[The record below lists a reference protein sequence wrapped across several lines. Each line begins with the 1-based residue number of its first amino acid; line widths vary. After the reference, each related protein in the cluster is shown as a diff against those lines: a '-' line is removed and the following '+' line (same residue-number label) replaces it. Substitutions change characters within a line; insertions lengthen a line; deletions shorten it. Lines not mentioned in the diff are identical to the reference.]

1 LILEFGEKLDQLQ
14 KRHIMHAIALGHCRR
29 RVNARVTDGRR
40 LVCFAF
46 QHKKEALR
54 MKGSRVAG
62 ILVLDVV
69 LGATGGWSQWNS
81 PNPVV
86 SLEKKGNALEVLQK
100 TGLLRIEV
108 DAPDVLHVT
117 YAPLNEG
124 APERASDHVVVK
136 NDWAATPF
144 EVVSDEKTVMLSTEK
159 LRVVMERESGALHYV
174 AAEGGMGGAA
184 KGQVATGPGSTARG
198 LQGELLTTDSYRSLR
213 PVTVNGE
220 ETFHA
225 EVAFGI
231 YGSHEGFYGLGQ
243 HQAGVWNYRGETVD
257 LSQENTEIAIP
268 LLVSTNGYGI
278 FWNNPSRSVVNNRFV
293 HWLYMSGEVA
303 DRVDYYFLY
312 GPEADDIIGHY
323 RELTGEVP
331 LFGRWA
337 YGFWQ
342 CKNKYQSQKELEGVA
357 AKYRAEHIPVD
368 NIVQDWFWW
377 VTMGEMK
384 WNPSYPD
391 PQGMIDT
398 LHKEHFHSMV
408 SVWPYFRPGSATYD
422 QFDKNGWFVEKTTQ
436 QSFHPLGQALY
447 DATNPN
453 ARKQYWDNVN
463 AALFQKGVDAW
474 WLDTDE
480 PETEGRQDNILV
492 DHKVAIGS
500 GARYANVYPLFH
512 AGGVSEG
519 QKAASDKKRVFILSR
534 SAYAGSQRYGVT
546 AWSGDVLSDWV
557 TFQRQIAA
565 GLNYAISGMP
575 YWTTDI
581 GGFISGG
588 NLNDPKFRELF
599 VRWFQFGAF
608 SPVFRVHGTRNPDEN
623 ELWSYGPEAQKIL
636 VDYDTLRYRLMPYIY
651 SEAWGVTN
659 HHSTLMR
666 PLVMDWRTD
675 AEAQNTGDEYLFG
688 PALLVSPV
696 YTEGATTRTV
706 YLPKATWYDFWTGE
720 KQEGGKR
727 IEADAPLSKLPLFVR
742 AGSIVPMGPAMEWS
756 TEKPADPMEV
766 RVYPGADGDF
776 TLYED
781 ENDGY
786 AYTKGAHAT
795 IALHWDDGARTL
807 TVGAREGSFP
817 GMLGKRTFRFVLVG
831 REHGVGILES
841 ASADKSVEYDGAELA
856 VKFQLSQV

>member
-1 LILEFGEKLDQLQ
+1 
-14 KRHIMHAIALGHCRR
+14 
-29 RVNARVTDGRR
+29 
-40 LVCFAF
+40 
-46 QHKKEALR
+46 
-54 MKGSRVAG
+54 MKGFRVAG
-62 ILVLDVV
+62 ICLGVV
-69 LGATGGWSQWNS
+69 IGIFAVQGAVAQWNV

-86 SLEKKGNALEVLQK
+86 SFEKKGNALEVRQK
-100 TGLLRIEV
+100 AGLLRIEV

-117 YAPLNEG
+117 YAPLDSV
-124 APERASDHVVVK
+124 ATERSSDHVVLK
-136 NDWAATPF
+136 TAWAAAEF
-144 EVVSDEKTVMLSTEK
+144 DVSSDEKTVVLTTSK
-159 LRVVMERESGALHYV
+159 VKVAIERESGAIHY
-174 AAEGGMGGAA
+174 AGADG
-184 KGQVATGPGSTARG
+184 KP
-198 LQGELLTTDSYRSLR
+198 LTTDSYRSLH
-213 PVTVNGE
+213 PWEVNGE
-220 ETFHA
+220 QTFRA
-225 EVAFGI
+225 EIAFGI

-268 LLVSTNGYGI
+268 LLVSSNGYGI

-293 HWLYMSGEVA
+293 HWLYISGEVA
-303 DRVDYYFLY
+303 DKVDYYFLY

-384 WNPSYPD
+384 WNPNYPD
-391 PQGMIDT
+391 AQGMIDT
-398 LHKEHFHSMV
+398 LHKEHFHLMV

-422 QFDKNGWFVEKTTQ
+422 EFDKNGWFVAKTTQ
-436 QSFHPLGQALY
+436 PSFHPLGQALY
-447 DATNPN
+447 DATNPD
-453 ARKQYWDNVN
+453 ARKRYWDNVN
-463 AALFQKGVDAW
+463 VVLFQKGVDAW

-492 DHKVAIGS
+492 DHKLAIGS

-512 AGGVSEG
+512 AGAVSDG
-519 QKAASDKKRVFILSR
+519 QQAASDKKRVFILSR

-557 TFQRQIAA
+557 TFQRQITA
-565 GLNYAISGMP
+565 GLNYVISGMP

-623 ELWSYGPEAQKIL
+623 ELWSYGPDAEKIL

-651 SEAWGVTN
+651 SEAWQVTD
-659 HHSTLMR
+659 HHGTLMR

-675 AEAQNTGDEYLFG
+675 VEAQNTGDEFLFG

-696 YTEGATTRTV
+696 YVQGATTRTV
-706 YLPKATWYDFWTGE
+706 YLPQATWYDFWTGE
-720 KQEGGKR
+720 TQEGGRR
-727 IEADAPLSKLPLFVR
+727 IEMDAPLNKLPLFVR
-742 AGSIVPMGPAMEWS
+742 AGSIVPLGPAMEWT
-756 TEKPADPMEV
+756 TERPAEPLEV
-766 RVYPGADGDF
+766 RVYAGADGDF

-786 AYTKGAHAT
+786 AYTKGVHAT
-795 IALHWDDGARTL
+795 IALHWDDAGKTL
-807 TVGAREGSFP
+807 TVGARDGSFP
-817 GMLGKRTFRFVLVG
+817 GMLAKRTLRVVLVG
-831 REHGVGILES
+831 RGHGVGIGES
-841 ASADKSVEYDGAELA
+841 EKADKTVEYAGEKTT
-856 VKFQLSQV
+856 VRF